1 MLVQGRFLKI
11 NCISIYSNKH
21 FNENLMNSLNKTIYN
36 KIKYLGAL
44 LIKYEQD
51 FYKNTKEKYTKKN

>member
-1 MLVQGRFLKI
+1 
-11 NCISIYSNKH
+11 
-21 FNENLMNSLNKTIYN
+21 MNSLNKTIYN